1 MKQSK
6 KKTVEYGKYGVIFLI
21 PFFVAFFIFQ
31 FYPLLY
37 TIFKSFLY
45 DQRVSRYEV
54 STVVGLGNY
63 TNYVFGEAGGG
74 EFWNALFITIILWI
88 LNFIPQ
94 IVLALILAAWF
105 TDNHNKLKGTGAYKV
120 MMYMP
125 NIITAATTALLFYQ
139 LFNVN
144 GTITKTLI
152 KAGLVNSNGFI
163 EKGWGSL
170 LLVAFIQFWMWYG
183 NTMIV
188 LIAGILGINPSLYE
202 AAMVDGATSKQQFFK
217 ITIPLLRRLKF
228 GQNIREDG
236 PKTHLKKAGTP
247 TMGGVIFILSTTIAM
262 FIVSRSLTDKG
273 MIALYSLIAFGFIGF
288 LDDILKILKKQSE
301 GLKAW
306 QKMVLLLIVS
316 GAFAYYSY
324 VNLPHYIAIP
334 FTNMELPLGVLY
346 IPFVIFVYAS
356 MTNAVNL
363 TDGLDGLASTVSV
376 LVLTFFAVLTFTL
389 KDYSLTVFSVA
400 LIAGLLGFLKYN
412 AYPAKVFMGD
422 TGSLAIGGAITTIAI
437 ISGNPLIIVLVG
449 GIYVCE
455 ALSVII
461 QVTSFKLTGKRVF
474 KMAPIHHHFEQC
486 GWNEVKIVTVFSI
499 ITVLLC
505 IIGFFAI

>member
-1 MKQSK
+1 MSQTGGMNSALK
-6 KKTVEYGKYGVIFLI
+6 I
-21 PFFVAFFIFQ
+21 PLKDEKFALVTYNTNGEDEWSIS
-31 FYPLLY
+31 FYNKDED
-37 TIFKSFLY
+37 FDNKSFCTL
-45 DQRVSRYEV
+45 DKDE
-54 STVVGLGNY
+54 
-63 TNYVFGEAGGG
+63 
-74 EFWNALFITIILWI
+74 
-88 LNFIPQ
+88 
-94 IVLALILAAWF
+94 
-105 TDNHNKLKGTGAYKV
+105 
-120 MMYMP
+120 
-125 NIITAATTALLFYQ
+125 LLDY
-139 LFNVN
+139 
-144 GTITKTLI
+144 
-152 KAGLVNSNGFI
+152 
-163 EKGWGSL
+163 
-170 LLVAFIQFWMWYG
+170 
-183 NTMIV
+183 
-188 LIAGILGINPSLYE
+188 
-202 AAMVDGATSKQQFFK
+202 
-217 ITIPLLRRLKF
+217 
-228 GQNIREDG
+228 
-236 PKTHLKKAGTP
+236 
-247 TMGGVIFILSTTIAM
+247 
-262 FIVSRSLTDKG
+262 
-273 MIALYSLIAFGFIGF
+273 
-288 LDDILKILKKQSE
+288 ILKILKKQSE